1 MNAEYNQVSSA
12 VDDSTKLVQEY
23 KDYIRE
29 RQASLSSV
37 QKHKSKLSKE
47 RKAVTASVD
56 QQINELIS
64 HLENSIAEI
73 SQQQKGIFEKLASPK
88 DSSFELPIKTCL
100 LYTSPSPRDA

>member
-1 MNAEYNQVSSA
+1 MFKEIYKQARLNAEYNQVSSA

-23 KDYIRE
+23 EDYIRE

-56 QQINELIS
+56 QQINEEFRS
-64 HLENSIAEI
+64 VR
-73 SQQQKGIFEKLASPK
+73 SPLCGVYSGGK
-88 DSSFELPIKTCL
+88 EG
-100 LYTSPSPRDA
+100 